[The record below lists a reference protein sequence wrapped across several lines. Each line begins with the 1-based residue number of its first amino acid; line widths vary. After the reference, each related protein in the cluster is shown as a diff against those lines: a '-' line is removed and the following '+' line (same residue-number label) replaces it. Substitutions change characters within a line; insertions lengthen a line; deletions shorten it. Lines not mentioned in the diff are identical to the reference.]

1 MLMLS
6 VEKLK
11 TLYLPWETH
20 SMRKSLKKKVM
31 QRSKNK
37 VAVGFKFT
45 RSHLEVEIPK
55 GGDRKRRPS
64 VDSLPFLLL
73 ES

>member
-31 QRSKNK
+31 QRSENK
-37 VAVGFKFT
+37 VAVGLKIT
-45 RSHLEVEIPK
+45 KSHLGSGNP
-55 GGDRKRRPS
+55 KRRREGKKTLCGLFTFS
-64 VDSLPFLLL
+64 SY
-73 ES
+73 